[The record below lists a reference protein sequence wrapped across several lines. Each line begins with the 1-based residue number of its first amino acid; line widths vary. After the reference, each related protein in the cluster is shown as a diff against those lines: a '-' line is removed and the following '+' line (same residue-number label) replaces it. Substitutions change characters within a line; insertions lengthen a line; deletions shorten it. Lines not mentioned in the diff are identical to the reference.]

1 ASGAWRDARLRAAPD
16 ARQAP
21 QTKAATGGGVDSAP
35 AALSNAGIA
44 SPQGGFPKRAAAC
57 SEHAATPGRGFGARG
72 FPEEIMTLHSRS
84 AIWLLAAVAV
94 LVAGTAGPARAAD
107 VFIGLITKT
116 DSNPFFVKMREGA
129 DATAK
134 KVGARVQSFA
144 GKFDGDND
152 TQVAAIENL
161 ISAGAKGILITPSD
175 TKAIVPTVK
184 KARDAGI
191 LVIALDTPLEPIEAA
206 DATFATDNFKAGLLI
221 GEWAA
226 KTLGAKTKTAHVAF
240 LDALENQPT
249 VDVARDQ
256 GFMKGF
262 GIDPKDTSRY
272 LDEDDKRIVGH
283 FWAKG
288 SDEGGRTGMETLL
301 QKDPSINVVYTI
313 NEPTAAGAYE
323 ALKAAG
329 KADGSVLVVS
339 GEGGAPRRR
348 LTMTNETEMAPLV
361 PAAAT
366 AEAADATPARAEEH
380 RSPGRRVQQFL
391 HVYPTTIPFL
401 VLLLGVIGFAF
412 IAGGRFFHPL

>member
-1 ASGAWRDARLRAAPD
+1 
-16 ARQAP
+16 
-21 QTKAATGGGVDSAP
+21 
-35 AALSNAGIA
+35 
-44 SPQGGFPKRAAAC
+44 
-57 SEHAATPGRGFGARG
+57 
-72 FPEEIMTLHSRS
+72 MTLHSRS

-240 LDALENQPT
+240 LDDAGRLLDNGSGSPWRVRSSAGRGCSCST
-249 VDVARDQ
+249 IR
-256 GFMKGF
+256 
-262 GIDPKDTSRY
+262 SR
-272 LDEDDKRIVGH
+272 H
-283 FWAKG
+283 
-288 SDEGGRTGMETLL
+288 SMCT
-301 QKDPSINVVYTI
+301 
-313 NEPTAAGAYE
+313 
-323 ALKAAG
+323 
-329 KADGSVLVVS
+329 
-339 GEGGAPRRR
+339 RRR
-348 LTMTNETEMAPLV
+348 ASRTRS
-361 PAAAT
+361 
-366 AEAADATPARAEEH
+366 ARS
-380 RSPGRRVQQFL
+380 SPIARRW
-391 HVYPTTIPFL
+391 
-401 VLLLGVIGFAF
+401 
-412 IAGGRFFHPL
+412 